1 MEKNVMIILN
11 GGDLE
16 NNCSTFLR
24 DMFVQLLLL
33 PELHFIVIGVLKF
46 FGNLCGITSEFFLY
60 AQVVNNWAREEMLL
74 GNTHYLTNLMILF
87 HRLGRTVKPK
97 AL

>member
-46 FGNLCGITSEFFLY
+46 F
-60 AQVVNNWAREEMLL
+60 
-74 GNTHYLTNLMILF
+74 
-87 HRLGRTVKPK
+87 
-97 AL
+97 